1 MRSFLLLFVFFFFF
15 SCSALQN
22 SPAFYKESDEALLYR
37 VKRIKAKG
45 GYYIIY
51 ATRKD
56 STYKIIS
63 EVVDSTSARCEVVKK
78 NQSYHLDLQILFP
91 RDSVLGK
98 SMTPNLGIRGIR
110 MANGDLI
117 EIEEESHNTLYLALN
132 LRGLCIK
139 R

>member
-1 MRSFLLLFVFFFFF
+1 MW
-15 SCSALQN
+15 N
-22 SPAFYKESDEALLYR
+22 SPVLLSEGDNASRYY

-45 GYYIIY
+45 SYFIIY
-51 ATRKD
+51 ATRND

-63 EVVDSTSARCEVVKK
+63 EVADSTIVGCEVIKERRFY
-78 NQSYHLDLQILFP
+78 NLDLRILFP
-91 RDSVLGK
+91 LDSLFGK
-98 SMTPNLGIRGIR
+98 PFAPNLGIRGIR